1 MEYAATAL
9 AILGVAAGIAF
20 RFKVLLPIIGV
31 VLLASIIFSLA
42 TGFGFMDTPRQLF
55 SRPANPSHFLSAAA
69 HALGPLV
76 SGLQTCSAGANL
88 YCF

>member
-9 AILGVAAGIAF
+9 ATLGVAAGMAF

-42 TGFGFMDTPRQLF
+42 TGFGFMDTALTVLMAQATLQGSYFLGLLIRAIF
-55 SRPANPSHFLSAAA
+55 S
-69 HALGPLV
+69 ALQGMR
-76 SGLQTCSAGANL
+76 SGL
-88 YCF
+88 

>member
-9 AILGVAAGIAF
+9 AILGVAAGVAF
-20 RFKVLLPIIGV
+20 RVKVLLPILDG
-31 VLLASIIFSLA
+31 ASHP
-42 TGFGFMDTPRQLF
+42 PRQLF

-69 HALGPLV
+69 HALGPLI

>member
-42 TGFGFMDTPRQLF
+42 TGFGFMDTALTLLMAQATLQGSYFLGLLIRAIF
-55 SRPANPSHFLSAAA
+55 S
-69 HALGPLV
+69 ALQRMR
-76 SGLQTCSAGANL
+76 SGL
-88 YCF
+88 

>member
-42 TGFGFMDTPRQLF
+42 TGFGFMDTALTVLMAQATLQGSYFLGLLIRAIF
-55 SRPANPSHFLSAAA
+55 S
-69 HALGPLV
+69 ALQRMR
-76 SGLQTCSAGANL
+76 SGL
-88 YCF
+88 